1 MIQEILLPFVF
12 DGLVKLKDW
21 VIMVGVKVAKHGD
34 VFRGKIEF
42 FENIMYN
49 NILRKQ

>member
-21 VIMVGVKVAKHGD
+21 VMIVGIKLAKLGH
-34 VFRGKIEF
+34 VFHGKIEF
-42 FENIMYN
+42 SEN
-49 NILRKQ
+49 